1 VPEKTAAEL
10 AAQMEQEGIEA
21 VLGVPEADE
30 PTGDEQGE
38 QAAAA
43 PEAEAAEAAAE
54 AAPEPAD
61 AGQNAPAGDQT
72 ETEAP
77 ILGGGGK
84 TIPYA
89 VLKETRRQAHEAQQE
104 AARLR
109 AELDAERAKRGQP
122 AATDADVAADDES
135 IYEDMPEALAK
146 RFKALDVTV
155 KRLQEKELAAQEAE
169 QQQAAV
175 AAQTAAEQTQAAIDA
190 HPTLADWQAK
200 NGPEWQA
207 AVAAD
212 NRLMQSPAWANK
224 PLAER
229 IAKAAEL
236 AAIELGIPAQPVT
249 NPKPPAR
256 TAAAA
261 RPPVMSLTD
270 LAGGAMPA
278 VDSTEYLENAS
289 AVQLAARM
297 ASMSPQEIDR
307 LLRETG

>member
-1 VPEKTAAEL
+1 MTEKTAAEL

-21 VLGVPEADE
+21 VLGVPDE
-30 PTGDEQGE
+30 GTDPTGDEQGE
-38 QAAAA
+38 RAAAA
-43 PEAEAAEAAAE
+43 PEAAAEVPAE
-54 AAPEPAD
+54 ASPEQAE
-61 AGQNAPAGDQT
+61 ASQNAPTGDQT
-72 ETEAP
+72 EVEAP

-122 AATDADVAADDES
+122 AATDAEVAADDES

-146 RFKALDVTV
+146 RFKAIDATV
-155 KRLQEKELAAQEAE
+155 KRLQAKELAAQEAE
-169 QQQAAV
+169 QQQADI
-175 AAQTAAEQTQAAIDA
+175 AAQSAAEQTQAAIDA
-190 HPTLADWQAK
+190 HPTLASWQAK

-224 PLAER
+224 PMAER

-249 NPKPPAR
+249 SPKPTAR
-256 TAAAA
+256 PTAAA

-289 AVQLAARM
+289 TAQLTARM

>member
-1 VPEKTAAEL
+1 VTEKTAAEL
-10 AAQMEQEGIEA
+10 AAQMEQEGIES
-21 VLGVPEADE
+21 VLGAPDDGAET
-30 PTGDEQGE
+30 TGEEQGE
-38 QAAAA
+38 QAATA
-43 PEAEAAEAAAE
+43 PEATAAEAE
-54 AAPEPAD
+54 AAPEPEA
-61 AGQNAPAGDQT
+61 AGQQAPAGSQ
-72 ETEAP
+72 EEAEAP

-104 AARLR
+104 TARLR

-122 AATDADVAADDES
+122 AATDAEVTADDES

-146 RFKALDVTV
+146 RFKALDATV
-155 KRLQEKELAAQEAE
+155 KQLQAKELAAQQAE

-249 NPKPPAR
+249 SPKPPAR
-256 TAAAA
+256 TTAAQ

-270 LAGGAMPA
+270 LAGGGMPS
-278 VDSTEYLENAS
+278 VDSAEYLENAS
-289 AVQLAARM
+289 AAQLTARM
-297 ASMSPQEIDR
+297 ASMSPQDIDR